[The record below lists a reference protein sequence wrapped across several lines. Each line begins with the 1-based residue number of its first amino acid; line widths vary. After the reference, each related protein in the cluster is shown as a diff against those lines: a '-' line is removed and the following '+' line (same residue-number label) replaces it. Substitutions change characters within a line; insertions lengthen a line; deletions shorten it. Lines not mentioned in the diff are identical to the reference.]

1 MGEFYLM
8 TRKRL
13 RRQVVEFVDVQGFD
27 DPHVVGTAGK
37 PRRHNLPMCSDDF
50 PFGNPDGDLP
60 GSHCAPHFNFRPIS
74 YPVGVILADGV
85 KSTFYPGG

>member
-27 DPHVVGTAGK
+27 DPQGLPVCFPSRVMRPLRLTWLSGMCVISNLRCLIT
-37 PRRHNLPMCSDDF
+37 HN
-50 PFGNPDGDLP
+50 
-60 GSHCAPHFNFRPIS
+60 
-74 YPVGVILADGV
+74 
-85 KSTFYPGG
+85 

>member
-27 DPHVVGTAGK
+27 DPH
-37 PRRHNLPMCSDDF
+37 
-50 PFGNPDGDLP
+50 P
-60 GSHCAPHFNFRPIS
+60 GLRSTKL
-74 YPVGVILADGV
+74 LADRRLRSRQALAAGDDRV
-85 KSTFYPGG
+85 GQQLKS